1 MNNFQLYLDYQGF
14 VEILYVT
21 IASNL
26 HTNYFFI
33 LVIFCKIIHI
43 HFKNSKLIKI
53 KSSNSTEEAT

>member
-26 HTNYFFI
+26 HTNYFI
-33 LVIFCKIIHI
+33 
-43 HFKNSKLIKI
+43 
-53 KSSNSTEEAT
+53 SSF